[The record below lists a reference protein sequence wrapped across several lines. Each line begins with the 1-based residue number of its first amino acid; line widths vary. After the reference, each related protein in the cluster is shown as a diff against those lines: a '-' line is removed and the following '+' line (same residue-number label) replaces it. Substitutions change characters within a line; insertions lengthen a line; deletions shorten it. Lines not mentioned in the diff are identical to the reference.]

1 MRNNGTKSDSLGTSE
16 NFPLHPIC
24 CNVDVITKH
33 DVVESLV

>member
-16 NFPLHPIC
+16 NFLLYPIC
-24 CNVDVITKH
+24 CNVVITKH